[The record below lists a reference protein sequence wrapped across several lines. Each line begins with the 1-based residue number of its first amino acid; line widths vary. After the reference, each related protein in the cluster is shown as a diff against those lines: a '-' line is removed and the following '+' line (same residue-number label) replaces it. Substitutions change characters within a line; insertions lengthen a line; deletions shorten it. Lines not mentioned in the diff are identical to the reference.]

1 MKQHTLRCNC
11 GKLEGKIDLAGSLN
25 RALCY
30 CKDCQAFAH
39 FLGDKDILDA
49 HGGSDIV
56 QIRPGA
62 LTFTK
67 GSEHLACMRLSPK
80 GMLRWY
86 ARCCN
91 TPIGNT
97 PPDYHLAFVGLIHN
111 CLDHDSTA
119 LEQAFG
125 PVRVRVNL
133 GGAKPVN
140 GSMPT
145 STPLATLAL
154 FARFGAIMAGA
165 RISGSYRK
173 TPFFSAE
180 GEPVVV
186 ATVLSKAE
194 RKRLVSLS
202 GKQ

>member
-1 MKQHTLRCNC
+1 MNQHTLRCKC
-11 GKLEGKIDLAGSLN
+11 GKLEGKIDLAGNLN

-39 FLGDKDILDA
+39 FLGGKDILDA

-67 GSEHLACMRLSPK
+67 GKEHLACMRLSPR

-86 ARCCN
+86 AGCCN

-111 CLDHDSTA
+111 CLDHERVSIDQS
-119 LEQAFG
+119 FG
-125 PVRVRVNL
+125 PVRVRVNVE
-133 GGAKPVN
+133 GAKPAN
-140 GSMPT
+140 GAMPT

-154 FARFGAIMAGA
+154 FARFGVLMAGA
-165 RISGSYRK
+165 RLSGSFRQ
-173 TPFFSAE
+173 TPFFNAD
-180 GEPVVV
+180 GVPVV
-186 ATVLSKAE
+186 APTILSKAE
-194 RKRLVSLS
+194 RTRLESVN
-202 GKQ
+202 